1 MIRKSEYQKH
11 FNKEW
16 NWSKYHK
23 KQDWEHITLAI
34 RDRQRQGKKTEVL
47 ISGELQSDKKIRKE
61 TARFGRIDA
70 QTVSASRTF
79 FPTTKLNANRTA
91 ASMKDIPHGIT
102 IRTPTLDMTASWT
115 FRLPFY
121 EFENNLR
128 LSFDPIA
135 PSGYVVEDQAAEGD
149 VAEGLTSFQDVIALE
164 GQLGGEIN
172 STTHAVAKTWTP
184 GASVLT
190 TLESVVPQ
198 PMVDG
203 SLHGFPLTYLDIR
216 VFTSPLH
223 RQILCSVANNFVGL
237 DGLPIQAIIH
247 FLQKESNE
255 KLYRTVRSAQ
265 GYTARAIVQSLFKAA
280 VEAGDAR
287 VVDVLIR
294 ENPADIK
301 INEQSFIINGQK
313 YTPIERATILRHEE
327 LVEMFLSH
335 GAEVNRTYTDD
346 GIGALDFAVG
356 GYFCSLRDVDNTP
369 SQPRIFRKLLEKG
382 GELCQSA
389 MKLLLKEDGE
399 LAVLIMSKH
408 ACKFAAQWC
417 SWGVFLEAIMWL
429 DDQSSIKIIEIML
442 KCGIDLNHDVDTSNG
457 ECSYSVMD
465 MAAERGQIPTVDLL
479 LKSGA
484 SLTGNTLPCAVQS
497 QNMDLIRLLLES
509 GADINSIG
517 SLEITTLSVAIEL
530 RDDHLIRFLEDQ
542 GASVTSQSKEHCS
555 AAVLAASE
563 VGNIQLIEN
572 LIQLGARVSPQD
584 LGYALLIAIFDDRA
598 EDVEKLIDAG
608 ADVNFRDDHYRRYRY
623 PRLKGSPLCEA
634 LKRRKKSLV
643 FALLNADADP
653 NPFDNPSP
661 IQLAVK
667 WGKRSVIEALIFAG
681 VDVNRC
687 SGGDTALAIAVKR
700 RDFGLIELLLASGV
714 GINSGLEDT
723 EVVNPLEAAA
733 EIGDIDMARYLI
745 DQGADPN
752 NSRALE
758 KSFVKNQEVF
768 NLLCQTY
775 QARYP
780 SARGDFGT
788 RVLMHAIE
796 TGNHDAIKRMLQS
809 GVNPEAMWQP
819 DHCPPDDID
828 PCVHLMDSQR
838 KLTAF
843 GYAIFRQKENITEYL
858 LQYGCDQN
866 GIVLMWEWGAIGS
879 SREPA
884 IVAAIGTGRI
894 SMVELLIKYRAKVNF
909 PTFGPV
915 KRTPLQKAAE
925 LGSIETVTLL
935 INNGADVNAPAARRG
950 GGTGLQLAAIGG
962 YIPVACKLLNHKAD
976 VNAPGSKVN
985 GRTALEGAAEHGRLD
1000 MIKLLLNAG
1009 AGSRRSDER
1018 QVATAI
1024 ALARENNFF
1033 HICDLL
1039 ETYFHRRQGQDSGPE
1054 MLLDGSDDEP
1064 REWNLDEDQF
1074 LF

>member
-1 MIRKSEYQKH
+1 MGASI
-11 FNKEW
+11 KE
-16 NWSKYHK
+16 
-23 KQDWEHITLAI
+23 
-34 RDRQRQGKKTEVL
+34 
-47 ISGELQSDKKIRKE
+47 
-61 TARFGRIDA
+61 
-70 QTVSASRTF
+70 
-79 FPTTKLNANRTA
+79 
-91 ASMKDIPHGIT
+91 IPHGIT
-102 IRTPTLDMTASWT
+102 IRTPTSDKTASWT

-121 EFENNLR
+121 EFENSLR
-128 LSFDPIA
+128 LSYNPITS
-135 PSGYVVEDQAAEGD
+135 SGYIVEDQAAEGA

-172 STTHAVAKTWTP
+172 STNHAVANTWTP

-247 FLQKESNE
+247 CLQKESNE

-301 INEQSFIINGQK
+301 INEQSVVIHGQK
-313 YTPIERATILRHEE
+313 YTPIERATLLRHEE
-327 LVEMFLSH
+327 LVEIFLTH
-335 GAEVNRTYTDD
+335 GAEVNRTYTDH
-346 GIGALDFAVG
+346 GIGALDFAVV
-356 GYFCSLRDVDNTP
+356 GYFHSRRDVDDTP

-382 GELCQSA
+382 GELCQFA
-389 MKLLLKEDGE
+389 MTRLVKEGGE

-417 SWGVFLEAIMWL
+417 RWGVFRNAILFL
-429 DDQSSIKIIEIML
+429 DDQSSMKIIEIML
-442 KCGIDLNHDVDTSNG
+442 KCGVDLNHDVDNSAIMY
-457 ECSYSVMD
+457 EEDYSIRVID
-465 MAAERGQIPTVDLL
+465 VAAQRGQLPVVDLL

-484 SLTGNTLPCAVQS
+484 SLTGNTLPCAVKS
-497 QNMDLIRLLLES
+497 QNKDLIRLLLES

-517 SLEITTLSVAIEL
+517 TLQITTLSVAIEL
-530 RDDHLIRFLEDQ
+530 RDNQMIRFLETQ
-542 GASVTSQSKEHCS
+542 GASVINQSKEHY
-555 AAVLAASE
+555 AAAILAASE
-563 VGNIQLIEN
+563 AGNIQFLER
-572 LIQLGARVSPQD
+572 LVQLGGSVSPD
-584 LGYALLIAIFDDRA
+584 DWGYALLIATIDNRD
-598 EDVEKLIDAG
+598 EDVEKLIDTG
-608 ADVNFRDDHYRRYRY
+608 ADVNVLEHNYRPYEKSS
-623 PRLKGSPLCEA
+623 KGPPLCEV
-634 LKRRKKSLV
+634 LKRRKEFLAFS
-643 FALLNADADP
+643 LLNADADP
-653 NPFDNPSP
+653 NPGYNDPP
-661 IQLAVK
+661 IQLAVE
-667 WGKRSVIEALIFAG
+667 WGNRSVIEALIFAG
-681 VDVNRC
+681 ADVNHR
-687 SGGDTALAIAVKR
+687 SQGDTALAIAVKR
-700 RDFGLIELLLASGV
+700 RDFGLIKLLLASGAR
-714 GINSGLEDT
+714 INSYPVDT

-758 KSFVKNQEVF
+758 KSFVKNQELF
-768 NLLCQTY
+768 NLLCETY
-775 QARYP
+775 HARYP
-780 SARGDFGT
+780 SARGEFGT
-788 RVLMHAIE
+788 RVLMHVIE
-796 TGNHDAIKRMLQS
+796 NENHDAIKRMLQR
-809 GVNPEAMWQP
+809 GVNPEAMWEP
-819 DHCPPDDID
+819 RSRPPFDGPPFDGPPFD
-828 PCVHLMDSQR
+828 PHPSDCDSYIHTFNHLR
-838 KLTAF
+838 ELTAL
-843 GYAIFRQKENITEYL
+843 GYAIFRQKENIAEYL
-858 LQYGCDQN
+858 LQYGCDAN
-866 GIVLMWEWGAIGS
+866 GIVLMWVWGGVGS

-884 IVAAIGTGRI
+884 IVAAIGTRRI

-909 PTFGPV
+909 PTIGPI

-925 LGSIETVTLL
+925 LGNIETVTLL

-950 GGTGLQLAAIGG
+950 GGTSLQLAAIGG
-962 YIPVACKLLNHKAD
+962 YIPVVCMLLNHKAD
-976 VNAPGSKVN
+976 VNAPGSKAN

-1009 AGSRRSDER
+1009 AGSRRSDEK

-1024 ALARENNFF
+1024 ALARENSFF

-1039 ETYFHRRQGQDSGPE
+1039 DSYFHRRQGHDGGPE
-1054 MLLDGSDDEP
+1054 MLLDGSDDGP
-1064 REWNLDEDQF
+1064 GEWNLDDDDPF